1 MPYLVK
7 DWAAVWLPNRW
18 LIAARGYFGPQNS
31 HRPLMAT
38 SVNMY
43 CTEQVGFQHWTQCIL
58 IRTKIGCRHQF
69 PITVQCIPGL
79 AIETEILP
87 YRWHHMG
94 QPRPGTKAA
103 SWRPPPGQAQT
114 MLGILHPSS
123 FMPGMSTSKDAVV
136 QEPIGGAGGSG
147 DRMWPLHRVS
157 NPRETPNTEHK
168 LLSFPITE
176 PTDAADVLT
185 SASKS
190 AWIISMCLRKQDW
203 YGFVLLLL
211 FYE

>member
-147 DRMWPLHRVS
+147 DRMWPLHRVC

-168 LLSFPITE
+168 LSHHRTHWCGRCIDFCLKIRLNYLY
-176 PTDAADVLT
+176 VLKET
-185 SASKS
+185 RLVWICFIIIVL
-190 AWIISMCLRKQDW
+190 WII
-203 YGFVLLLL
+203 
-211 FYE
+211 